1 MDSSILISLEV
12 LTGLQVYSTRAGKIL
27 DSVVRT
33 IFRCNPTPPAWHPF
47 PPHLAVILD
56 THSFVGLGLHL
67 RPSSAPTPICTEFTG
82 RFYFQK
88 FGLYCIAKLANIWW
102 PGALRLVLTTTTPR
116 AVSVRFQQDT
126 ERSSCTPVAHTRI
139 CTAYILPPR
148 HAPRCLNPQ
157 RCLDYFLAT
166 HPHTVT

>member
-1 MDSSILISLEV
+1 MNSSILRSLEV

-47 PPHLAVILD
+47 SPPFGCNFGHSQFCGSRPPLA
-56 THSFVGLGLHL
+56 SFFSPNPNLYRTYRKVLLPKI
-67 RPSSAPTPICTEFTG
+67 RPLI
-82 RFYFQK
+82 
-88 FGLYCIAKLANIWW
+88 CIAKLANTWW

-148 HAPRCLNPQ
+148 HAPRCLNP
-157 RCLDYFLAT
+157 
-166 HPHTVT
+166 